1 MKKTNMKLSIMQ
13 PYFFPYLGYFSLIH
27 ASDFFVFFDNVQFI
41 RHGWIERNRVLNS
54 NLDASYIKVPLI
66 KFHREEKINNVSIN
80 SNINWEKKIME
91 QLTSYKKAP
100 FYNETKE
107 LINSI
112 LQKRENSISS
122 LNIHIIK
129 ELCEYLGLKL
139 NFDIYSHMNLNIENR
154 IKLPGDWALEISKT
168 LDAKYYINLNGG
180 YQLFDKNKFEYYKIK
195 LLFCENNLTTYK
207 QWENDFYQGLSIID
221 VLMFNSKEDTLNL
234 IKDYKLLNEK

>member
-122 LNIHIIK
+122 NRGSLNYTASSRLAK
-129 ELCEYLGLKL
+129 SRLSSG
-139 NFDIYSHMNLNIENR
+139 S
-154 IKLPGDWALEISKT
+154 T
-168 LDAKYYINLNGG
+168 LFK
-180 YQLFDKNKFEYYKIK
+180 
-195 LLFCENNLTTYK
+195 
-207 QWENDFYQGLSIID
+207 
-221 VLMFNSKEDTLNL
+221 
-234 IKDYKLLNEK
+234 